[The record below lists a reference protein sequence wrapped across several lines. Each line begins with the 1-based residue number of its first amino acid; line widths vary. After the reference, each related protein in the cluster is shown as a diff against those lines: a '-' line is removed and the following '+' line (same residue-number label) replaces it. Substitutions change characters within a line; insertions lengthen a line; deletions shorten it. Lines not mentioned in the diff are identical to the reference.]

1 MVTPQSQLGLGLG
14 LPNSGSLY
22 NHSRDPQIYKHS
34 SSGSMDGSH
43 PVFSHSQMMS
53 VAATVVGSLP
63 NEQLP
68 DGPSRPGQGR
78 SGSDDTVRTLP
89 DMDPRK
95 YSAAHLKLTR
105 CRVRSEP
112 TSTVVV
118 DRIDSESSPAIPR
131 VDSLLHLGSE
141 VASKDLNKLLNAR
154 VRQAP
159 LSIDIDKANGPSTS
173 STADSP
179 TKDGPRSSRLETE
192 KSRPRVELYFDLNN
206 QVAVEG
212 GLISGS
218 LTVRTRK
225 PRRGEARHVR
235 IDGGKIRVL
244 GYEGVSE
251 SERYAFYQCTAS
263 LVDAAGNLSQ
273 LYESSA
279 DSEGF
284 HIAREGTFTTAF
296 KMHIPQ
302 PSDSQSKKSAPK
314 GVIQDGSISAT
325 IKYILLVSFK
335 VRDDSDNATGL
346 DKYAS
351 LVNLKTSIAHFYRH
365 VEIWPSYGPLT
376 LHSAE
381 EIHSAVDHSGTVSSR
396 TAQELFLGGSGMLH
410 LTAVLHRK
418 IWLAGQKCTVYIG
431 VWNETRKF
439 VKALNLAIIR
449 KTSLTRPNQNETTG
463 RKQIAEVTLDAFRGP
478 SFGAVTGKG
487 WWAGIEPGSS
497 SELSYM
503 ISIPI
508 DALTVPRTHIIEIS
522 YVLRVS
528 LITGS
533 LSSNVSVD
541 LPLVIIN
548 ALSTD
553 GIPTP
558 PPPGLL
564 TGSLK
569 LPKDA
574 PVLFSFKTP
583 RTKDNANIDLRT
595 WSYPHA
601 SPRETSPFPR
611 DYILDWTKRT
621 SAHPPCETD
630 PSPIRSDYTH
640 GSISLP
646 VSARASPRIGD
657 TSTTSESV
665 SNLITQLESD
675 LDSIGQTV
683 SADQERRSV
692 RFAHQNDKRDP
703 SASDTLKARSST
715 KHRVTFMM
723 PIQLDADMGS
733 VFPPS
738 SEYSPQ
744 VSSGTG
750 HYTGLRQQPLVKK
763 LNPQDREPI
772 SVNPDKDIWTSDDA
786 DAILNS
792 IRPDTQTFCTSSLS
806 SLSHTQEI
814 VADRPSSGLYTASTS
829 TSTSE
834 PWSSSG
840 TTTDCHSGT
849 DHYYSRFDAPGP
861 GFRNPPARYDLQDI
875 SSAPGSQSSDRQR
888 AESLLT
894 EDTPRAGSVRR
905 FQPELIAGAI
915 QMSASRAT
923 LVSAAS
929 SPMLAKSQSAYVIG
943 SPVNQYRRFV
953 PQNFAV
959 PPREGTSVTP
969 PGKTQLSSKEKRKLN
984 AEHTPWKTHWDK
996 SVASIRHS
1004 PRQLDNDLRTSR
1016 IHLRAHSTPQPRENQ
1031 DMGIA
1036 PSQSTVRSRIAALEE
1051 RSRGRPSSSYS

>member
-346 DKYAS
+346 DK
-351 LVNLKTSIAHFYRH
+351 RD
-365 VEIWPSYGPLT
+365 PLCCG
-376 LHSAE
+376 SFRY
-381 EIHSAVDHSGTVSSR
+381 SFVQNS
-396 TAQELFLGGSGMLH
+396 QELFLGGSGMLH

-943 SPVNQYRRFV
+943 SPVNQYRRKNPALF
-953 PQNFAV
+953 
-959 PPREGTSVTP
+959 EGET
-969 PGKTQLSSKEKRKLN
+969 KTERRTYTLENPL
-984 AEHTPWKTHWDK
+984 DK